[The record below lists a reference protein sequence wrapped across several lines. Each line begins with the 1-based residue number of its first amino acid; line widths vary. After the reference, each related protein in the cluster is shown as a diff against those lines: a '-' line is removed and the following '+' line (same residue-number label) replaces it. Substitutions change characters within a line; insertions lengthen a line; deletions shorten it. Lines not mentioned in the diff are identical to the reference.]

1 MKQPLV
7 MTEKNLYELLA
18 FLVSS
23 AYLCINEPKLYGT
36 FRLIDGASRLIEL
49 SLEGGQLEDDRFLR
63 RFKESLDERK
73 LLLMTDEKAYFGFLE
88 DATRQMAKEMKRRAV
103 PGTSPSITDTVT

>member
-1 MKQPLV
+1 MSQPLV
-7 MTEKNLYELLA
+7 MTEEKLYELLA

-36 FRLIDGASRLIEL
+36 FRLIDAASRLIEF
-49 SLEGGQLEDDRFLR
+49 SREGGQLEDDRFLQ

-73 LLLMTDEKAYFGFLE
+73 LLLMTDEGAYFEFLE
-88 DATRQMAKEMKRRAV
+88 DATRQMAKEMRKRAMQ
-103 PGTSPSITDTVT
+103 GS